1 MNNGYLCVCVR
12 CDIPLCSLLVRDH
25 TLQNSRWQIYL
36 LERKMGW
43 TCHLPSGALSMQTVC
58 RCFIRN
64 QMTSPS
70 PASFLVQITLED
82 EFYVTIHIYMLQLE
96 QKRRPGRGKVVQ
108 NMCVTDRVIEIITSS
123 GGFKTIKK
131 VNSLDVIG

>member
-1 MNNGYLCVCVR
+1 
-12 CDIPLCSLLVRDH
+12 
-25 TLQNSRWQIYL
+25 
-36 LERKMGW
+36 
-43 TCHLPSGALSMQTVC
+43 
-58 RCFIRN
+58 
-64 QMTSPS
+64 MTSPS

-96 QKRRPGRGKVVQ
+96 QKRRLGWGKVVQ
-108 NMCVTDRVIEIITSS
+108 NMCVTDTVIEIITSS